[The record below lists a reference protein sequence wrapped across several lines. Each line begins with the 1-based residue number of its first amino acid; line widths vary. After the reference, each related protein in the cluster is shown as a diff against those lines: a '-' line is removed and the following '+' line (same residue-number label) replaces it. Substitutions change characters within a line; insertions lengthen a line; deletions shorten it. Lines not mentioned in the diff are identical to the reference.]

1 MKTKAK
7 LVLALSVLTAGTAV
21 AGATGTFAWFTTNRS
36 ATLTYSKVT
45 AVTSNSKLR
54 VVMGTLTDGT
64 TKTADNY
71 DSNNKKF
78 KDEITLES
86 TGSFTSDVS
95 SPDGMNFLKPE
106 WKGQAGNNNEV
117 FDVKNVTGQ
126 SFAAGLNGGYYTQ
139 YYFMVQNDGV
149 SPTHVFLNEKTG
161 IFPVESTKDEDKALA
176 SWSRVAILDTN
187 LTADVVPSK
196 DQTIYASKI
205 IFEAAAAE
213 GFTATKTLAIDAE
226 NPVKTEEDSQIKTIN
241 TKTVTTKTNGFGT
254 VVSGTN
260 KTDEDGYL
268 CVLAPNAK
276 HYFVVSVWMEGTE
289 NDNQDP
295 AINGAIKITLGL
307 SGIEEVGK

>member
-64 TKTADNY
+64 TKTVDNY
-71 DSNNKKF
+71 DSSNKKF
-78 KDEITLES
+78 KDEITLDS
-86 TGSFTSDVS
+86 AASYTSDVS
-95 SPDGMNFLKPE
+95 SPDGMNFFKPE

-117 FDVKNVTGQ
+117 FDVKNVTGKV
-126 SFAAGLNGGYYTQ
+126 FANGLTGGYYTQ

-161 IFPVESTKDEDKALA
+161 IFPVEATKSEDKALA
-176 SWSRVAILDTN
+176 SWSRVAILDT
-187 LTADVVPSK
+187 LLDGDAAPIK
-196 DQTIYASKI
+196 DQTTYTNKI
-205 IFEAAAAE
+205 IFEAAAAVE
-213 GFTATKTLAIDAE
+213 FTATKTLAIDAK
-226 NPVKTEEDSQIKTIN
+226 NPVKTAAEGGAKTIN
-241 TKTVTTKTNGFGT
+241 TKMVTTKTTGFAT

-276 HYFVVSVWMEGTE
+276 RYFVVSVWMEGTE

>member
-64 TKTADNY
+64 TKTVDNY
-71 DSNNKKF
+71 DSSSKKF
-78 KDEITLES
+78 KDEITLDS
-86 TGSFTSDVS
+86 TASYTSDVS
-95 SPDGMNFLKPE
+95 SPDGMNFFKPE

-117 FDVKNVTGQ
+117 FDVKNVTGEA
-126 SFAAGLNGGYYTQ
+126 FANGLTGGYYTQ

-161 IFPVESTKDEDKALA
+161 IFPVEATKDEDNALA

-187 LTADVVPSK
+187 LEGDDAPKK
-196 DQTIYASKI
+196 DQKTYSNKI
-205 IFEAAAAE
+205 IFEAAADE
-213 GFTATKTLAIDAE
+213 KFTATKTLAIDAE
-226 NPVKTEEDSQIKTIN
+226 NPFKLGSDGKTKTIN
-241 TKTVTTKTNGFGT
+241 TKTVTTKTDEFGT

-276 HYFVVSVWMEGTE
+276 RYFVVSVWMEGTE

>member
-64 TKTADNY
+64 TKTVDNY
-71 DSNNKKF
+71 DSSNKKF
-78 KDEITLES
+78 KDEITLDS
-86 TGSFTSDVS
+86 AASYTSDVS
-95 SPDGMNFLKPE
+95 SPDGMNFFKPE

-117 FDVKNVTGQ
+117 FDVKNVTGEA
-126 SFAAGLNGGYYTQ
+126 FANGLTGGYYTQ

-161 IFPVESTKDEDKALA
+161 IFPVEATKVADKALA

-187 LTADVVPSK
+187 LTAGVAPEK
-196 DQTIYASKI
+196 DQTTYTNKI
-205 IFEAAAAE
+205 IFEANAAD
-213 GFTATKTLAIDAE
+213 GVTANKKLAIDAE
-226 NPVKTEEDSQIKTIN
+226 NPFKLGSDGKTKTIN
-241 TKTVTTKTNGFGT
+241 TKTVTTKVGDFGT
-254 VVSGTN
+254 VVSGTS
-260 KTDEDGYL
+260 KTTDAGYL
-268 CVLAPNAK
+268 CELAAGAK
-276 HYFVVSVWMEGTE
+276 RYFVVSVWMEGTE
-289 NDNQDP
+289 NDNQDD
-295 AINGAIKITLGL
+295 AIGGAIKITLGL
-307 SGIEEVGK
+307 SGIEQVGA

>member
-54 VVMGTLTDGT
+54 VQMGTLTDST
-64 TKTADNY
+64 TTTADNY
-71 DSNNKKF
+71 DSANKKY
-78 KDEITLES
+78 KDEITLNS
-86 TGSFTSDVS
+86 AASFTSDVS
-95 SPDGMNFLKPE
+95 SPDGMNFFKPE

-117 FDVKNVTGQ
+117 FDVKNVTGKA
-126 SFAAGLNGGYYTQ
+126 FTTGLTGGYYTQ
-139 YYFMVQNDGV
+139 YYFMVQNEGA
-149 SPTHVFLNEKTG
+149 STTHVFLNEKTG
-161 IFPVESTKDEDKALA
+161 IFPVEATKDEDKALA
-176 SWSRVAILDTN
+176 SWSRVAILDTE
-187 LTADVVPSK
+187 LTGSVAPEK
-196 DQTIYASKI
+196 DQTTYTNKI

-213 GFTATKTLAIDAE
+213 GFAATKTLAIDEKNPTKTAAE
-226 NPVKTEEDSQIKTIN
+226 GGAKTIN
-241 TKTVTTKTNGFGT
+241 TKTVATKTDAFGT
-254 VVSGTN
+254 VVSGTS
-260 KTDEDGYL
+260 KTTDQGYL
-268 CVLAPNAK
+268 CELAAGAK
-276 HYFVVSVWMEGTE
+276 RYFVVSVWMEGTE